1 MKPDRIIINSA
12 DTEKFSHGETSG
24 SQTLNTVINQETNGM
39 TNLTETYGFNKTA
52 RMVHSLSRFL
62 ERPTKIR
69 VSKVSLPGS
78 MPTFNSGNNTLKMF
92 KKHNSDPNQ
101 HAFFDIVMDT
111 DKVYLNYTD
120 FNNDFSAKLASVNSN
135 FSSTINSQ
143 TGIPTIIST
152 DVNFRPIVIERNLKF
167 GFLFPMMS
175 LSGTSFIGSK
185 AVELTQTPIIYV
197 RTNIETNIYNSN
209 QSTKILT
216 FFGYSQTINDVSSG
230 TFTYENKNPDCIRV
244 QTTDIQNLEIELLDI
259 NLNVLDLNSMP
270 VSIELD
276 LKYD

>member
-12 DTEKFSHGETSG
+12 ETEKFSHGETSG
-24 SQTLNTVINQETNGM
+24 SQILNTVINQETNGM
-39 TNLTETYGFNKTA
+39 TNLNETYGFNKTG
-52 RMVHSLSRFL
+52 RLVHSLSKFL
-62 ERPTKIR
+62 ERPTKMRI
-69 VSKVSLPGS
+69 SKVSLPGS

-92 KKHNSDPNQ
+92 KKHNSDPLQ
-101 HAFFDIVMDT
+101 HSFFDIVMDT
-111 DKVYLNYTD
+111 DKVYLNYVD
-120 FNNDFSAKLASVNSN
+120 FNNDFSAKLGAVNGN

-143 TGIPTIIST
+143 GILTIIST

-167 GFLFPMMS
+167 GFLFPMMAI
-175 LSGTSFIGSK
+175 SGTSFISSK

-197 RTNIETNIYNSN
+197 KSNIETNIYNSN

-230 TFTYENKNPDCIRV
+230 TFTYENKNQDCIKI

-259 NLNVLDLNSMP
+259 NMNLIDLNSMP

>member
-1 MKPDRIIINSA
+1 MKPERIIINSA
-12 DTEKFSHGETSG
+12 ETEKFSHGETFA
-24 SQTLNTVINQETNGM
+24 SQIVNTVINQETNGM
-39 TNLTETYGFNKTA
+39 TNLTETYGYNKTGKL
-52 RMVHSLSRFL
+52 VHSLSKFL
-62 ERPTKIR
+62 ERPTRMR
-69 VSKVSLPGS
+69 VSKVSLPAS

-111 DKVYLNYTD
+111 EKVYTTYVE
-120 FNNDFSAKLASVNSN
+120 FNNDFSAKLSAVNSN

-143 TGIPTIIST
+143 TGILTIIST

-167 GFLFPMMS
+167 GFLFPMMETF
-175 LSGTSFIGSK
+175 GTSFPSSK
-185 AVELTQTPIIYV
+185 SVELTQTPIIYV
-197 RTNIETNIYNSN
+197 KTNIETNIYNSN

-230 TFTYENKNPDCIRV
+230 TFTYENKNENFIGI

-259 NLNVLDLNSMP
+259 NMNLIDLNSMP